1 MRGRALVYLKM
12 VKMKFYRIA
21 AEGSVPS
28 VKVDRAWRFRKVKID
43 KWIKGQE
50 KFTFKENK

>member
-1 MRGRALVYLKM
+1 MYLKM